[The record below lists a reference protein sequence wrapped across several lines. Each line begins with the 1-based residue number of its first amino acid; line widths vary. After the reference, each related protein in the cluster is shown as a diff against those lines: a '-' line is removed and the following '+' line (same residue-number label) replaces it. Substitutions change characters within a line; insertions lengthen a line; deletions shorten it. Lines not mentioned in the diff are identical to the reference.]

1 MTSKEI
7 RELSVTEITT
17 KLREI
22 REQLLNLRLR
32 KQTGQVEKTH
42 ELRTLRKDIARLE
55 TELTAKKAKEVK
67 APKAA

>member
-1 MTSKEI
+1 MTAKEI
-7 RELSVTEITT
+7 RELAPVEIAN
-17 KLREI
+17 KLRET

-55 TELTAKKAKEVK
+55 TELSVRRNKS
-67 APKAA
+67 AA